1 MEKIYI
7 LKSKDGYESGE
18 IILVDERLANILI
31 KKGIARKVSA
41 KDYLV
46 KPLFG
51 ISKAFNKFT

>member
-1 MEKIYI
+1 MKKIYI
-7 LKSKDGYESGE
+7 LKSKDGYELGK
-18 IILVDERLANILI
+18 IISVDNELANTLI
-31 KKGIARKVSA
+31 KKGIARKVST